1 MRAQFPKHVAPFVQ
15 DFKEQQQKLIASYH
29 GIHDGKDFNHDRRSF
44 DDLYQRVAL
53 PIEKGGMALNNAV
66 YVSLTAFA
74 CSIAAS
80 MKELAKV
87 FPDWIRIGSDG
98 KLVNVVCHKSPD
110 VADQI
115 VDFAHEYRL
124 IAPQGPFK
132 EGDDFLAVM
141 KSIEAI
147 DARRGATTVQG
158 VLYSHLIEEEASR
171 LLETAKRK
179 ANESRGHTSHS
190 KVKWRNWFSLMNSDS
205 GAWLT
210 AGLSPKLFVM
220 SNDEFISAICRR
232 NTVQDPRVPKYTSAL
247 SRESYDSFQCACDG
261 GAQPKVIDPFGYHLV
276 GCKIGA
282 NAIRLHDQVV
292 VLIARLFRSL
302 RLEAIVEPIRLFE
315 EASPNSENQR
325 PDILIRHPRG
335 FGRPIILDVAITGI
349 DGQSRPTEESPDRHL
364 QVRYDQKIAKYG
376 NIANTSGFQLIPAVF
391 SHTGQ
396 IHTVFKDFIR
406 EQIRQKFVHFEN
418 QAKPSKINS
427 VFKWWSKCVSM
438 VIAKTASRNVIYKAN
453 KLAESMFVRQSEML
467 IPEEE
472 LGSQS
477 PVSYEEDFEDLSS
490 NVDLYVF
497 NDQMVQGYRGVNINS
512 RHNEE
517 SLGELYRKDDI
528 DVSNQEHTA
537 PVYFQ
542 SLSLD

>member
-1 MRAQFPKHVAPFVQ
+1 
-15 DFKEQQQKLIASYH
+15 
-29 GIHDGKDFNHDRRSF
+29 
-44 DDLYQRVAL
+44 
-53 PIEKGGMALNNAV
+53 
-66 YVSLTAFA
+66 
-74 CSIAAS
+74 
-80 MKELAKV
+80 
-87 FPDWIRIGSDG
+87 
-98 KLVNVVCHKSPD
+98 
-110 VADQI
+110 
-115 VDFAHEYRL
+115 
-124 IAPQGPFK
+124 
-132 EGDDFLAVM
+132 
-141 KSIEAI
+141 
-147 DARRGATTVQG
+147 
-158 VLYSHLIEEEASR
+158 
-171 LLETAKRK
+171 
-179 ANESRGHTSHS
+179 
-190 KVKWRNWFSLMNSDS
+190 MNSDS

-247 SRESYDSFQCACDG
+247 SRESYDSFQCVCDG

-292 VLIARLFRSL
+292 VLIARLLRSL

-376 NIANTSGFQLIPAVF
+376 DIANASGFQLIPAVF

-427 VFKWWSKCVSM
+427 VVKWWSKCISM
-438 VIAKTASRNVIYKAN
+438 AIVKTASRNVIYKAN
-453 KLAESMFVRQSEML
+453 KLGESMFVRQSEML

-472 LGSQS
+472 SGSQS

-497 NDQMVQGYRGVNINS
+497 NDQMAQGYRGVNINS